1 MSAATRTRPA
11 STTSTGDVAAGDLA
25 VSLRF
30 SIARLARRLRQQ
42 DRTGMGPTLT
52 ATLATV
58 AREGAPTHGEIAA
71 HEGLSAPTITAVV
84 DKLAALGYVTRTTDE
99 RDRRVVR
106 VQITPA
112 GAEQLDA
119 VRARRTEWIDAQ
131 LRSLSARDL
140 ARLEAA
146 AGVLAKLAAMPD
158 TDTDPDTG
166 PGAAATGG
174 SR

>member
-1 MSAATRTRPA
+1 MSAATRTRPETPA
-11 STTSTGDVAAGDLA
+11 ATESTLDVGELA

-58 AREGAPTHGEIAA
+58 NREGSPTHGEIAA

-84 DKLAALGYVTRTTDE
+84 DKLVALGLVTRATDE

-106 VQITPA
+106 VQITEA
-112 GAEQLDA
+112 GVDQLDA

-131 LRSLSARDL
+131 LRSLSARDR
-140 ARLEAA
+140 ARLAA
-146 AGVLAKLAAMPD
+146 AAPVLAKLAAMPD
-158 TDTDPDTG
+158 GDPVD
-166 PGAAATGG
+166 PGSGG
-174 SR
+174 TR

>member
-1 MSAATRTRPA
+1 VSAATRTRPTADLDDA
-11 STTSTGDVAAGDLA
+11 SDVGELA

-58 AREGAPTHGEIAA
+58 AREGSPTHGEIAA

-84 DKLAALGYVTRTTDE
+84 DKLVALGHVERHTDA

-106 VQITPA
+106 VQITPS
-112 GAEQLDA
+112 GVEQLDA

-131 LRSLSARDL
+131 LRALSARDRARLAAAAPVL
-140 ARLEAA
+140 AR
-146 AGVLAKLAAMPD
+146 LAAMPD
-158 TDTDPDTG
+158 DG
-166 PGAAATGG
+166 PSVEGA